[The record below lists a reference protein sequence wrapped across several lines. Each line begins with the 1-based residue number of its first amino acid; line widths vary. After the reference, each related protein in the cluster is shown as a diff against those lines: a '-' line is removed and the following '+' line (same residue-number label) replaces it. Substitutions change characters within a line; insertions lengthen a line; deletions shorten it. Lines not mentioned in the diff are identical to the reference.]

1 MQAYFSE
8 FNLDNSLL
16 QSMLDDSSNK
26 ELVKG
31 AKELAVSMNL
41 RLACKRGDPNA
52 LYFYTPRGL
61 YAGRLQY
68 CRDYTESDNEY
79 FFMYHNRHVIRKEKA
94 SSRSDKYARDSNK
107 VTGIIAA
114 LKKNKEIPDDKTT
127 IKSLSSGL
135 SWAFRSGVER
145 NVRAASITLE
155 SHHVIALLKAFIEGN
170 KYGAEADREV
180 LVEKYNEY
188 LDTLRKNEEHMK
200 DGQRFKEGTFIG
212 MIPDAVADNRMIY
225 LVGEASYDTTR
236 NAVFGE
242 WRRYKSLADSPVAH
256 IAMMIRESQ
265 RGTDSF
271 NEDNELGLRL
281 GDKYMEDLDIS
292 TGWSSTADGLWVVI
306 PKHGA

>member
-1 MQAYFSE
+1 MQEYFSE

-16 QSMLDDSSNK
+16 QSMLDDSSKK
-26 ELVKG
+26 ELVNG

-41 RLACKRGDPNA
+41 RLACKRNDPHA

-61 YAGRLQY
+61 YAGSLQY
-68 CRDYTESDNEY
+68 CQDYTKSDHEY

-94 SSRSDKYARDSNK
+94 SSRSDKFGRDSHK

-127 IKSLSSGL
+127 IRNLSSGL
-135 SWAFRSGVER
+135 SWAFRTGVER
-145 NVRAASITLE
+145 NVKSASITLE
-155 SHHVIALLKAFIEGN
+155 SRHVVALLKAFIESN
-170 KYGAEADREV
+170 KYDAEADREV

-200 DGQRFKEGTFIG
+200 DGQRFKEGTFVG
-212 MIPDAVADNRMIY
+212 MIPDAVVENRKIY
-225 LVGEASYDTTR
+225 VVGEASYDTTGKV
-236 NAVFGE
+236 VFGE
-242 WRRYKSLADSPVAH
+242 WRRYKSLADSPIAH
-256 IAMMIRESQ
+256 IAMMIRESR
-265 RGTDSF
+265 RGMDEF

-281 GDKYMEDLDIS
+281 GDRYIEDLDIS
-292 TGWSSTADGLWVVI
+292 TGWATTADGLWVVI